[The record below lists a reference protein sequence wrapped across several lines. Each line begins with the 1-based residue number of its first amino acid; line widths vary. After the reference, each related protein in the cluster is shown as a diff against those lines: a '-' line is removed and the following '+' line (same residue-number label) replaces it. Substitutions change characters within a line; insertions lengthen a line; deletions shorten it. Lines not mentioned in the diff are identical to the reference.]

1 MELVDDDCTTDL
13 MMMLM
18 LMMMLLLLMM
28 MMVNERLL
36 LDGMPLSP
44 LSYVHCMSSPAATA
58 RGALQIRFL
67 SADAFRLGGVV
78 VEIEDRL
85 QLGVDVDHH
94 GGATWEFLRVG
105 TLW

>member
-1 MELVDDDCTTDL
+1 MNRMELVDDDCTTDS
-13 MMMLM
+13 MMMM
-18 LMMMLLLLMM
+18 MMMMMMMLLMM
-28 MMVNERLL
+28 MMMLMMVNERLL
-36 LDGMPLSP
+36 LDGMP
-44 LSYVHCMSSPAATA
+44 SPAATA

-94 GGATWEFLRVG
+94 GGATWEFLRVA

>member
-1 MELVDDDCTTDL
+1 MMINDDDDDVDDDDVD
-13 MMMLM
+13 
-18 LMMMLLLLMM
+18 
-28 MMVNERLL
+28 VNERLL

-44 LSYVHCMSSPAATA
+44 LSYVHCMPSPAATA

-105 TLW
+105 TLWY

>member
-1 MELVDDDCTTDL
+1 MIVLQIFDDDDVDDDDWWL
-13 MMMLM
+13 MLM
-18 LMMMLLLLMM
+18 L

-44 LSYVHCMSSPAATA
+44 LSYVHCMPSPAATA

-94 GGATWEFLRVG
+94 GGATWEFLRVA